1 MTIYKAPISLGEKL
15 EMGGIWLETFF
26 LSTLIDSDV
35 KIKIKKEINRI
46 LLFFLMHA
54 HGISQ
59 KRSENPKKWLSS
71 RAYIPF

>member
-46 LLFFLMHA
+46 LFF
-54 HGISQ
+54 
-59 KRSENPKKWLSS
+59 
-71 RAYIPF
+71 F